1 MLFEVKDKGFLPNSE
16 PRNVAYLVLDYWNDW
31 WEYETM
37 YDLLYVKDDGTNE
50 CIGSVKIAE
59 IPMEKDQKRPSL
71 PDQFEQLDEKFF
83 SLGQTDYYYE
93 KLKNISDQVRIEI
106 LTGLNDMAFNLKIFD
121 QMKSRYITTK
131 SIMRDISATTVTR
144 QFKRIADGGDRLT
157 EYHFSYRA
165 PKDEK
170 ATCEPMELTFEVTPE
185 SNPPSNIHVIIGR
198 NGVGKTRLVKNMIRS
213 LINKEDTSVVGE
225 FSENATSNK
234 LFANIVCVAFSAFD
248 EFSSI
253 SSQKETEQRIFP
265 YIYVGLPQVTIDKE
279 KNIVVDRIDLLTKQF
294 VESAF
299 VCVYGAKYTLW
310 EKTIAILDSDPN
322 FRESEIRNIKSFK
335 PDEFKEKA
343 GNIFELLSS
352 GHKIILLT
360 ITKLVQT
367 VEEKT
372 LVFLDEP
379 EGHLHPPLVAAFVR
393 ALSELLIVRN
403 GVAIIATHSPV
414 VLQEVPYSCVWKL
427 RRIGREAFAER
438 LEIESF
444 GENIGALTSE
454 VFGYEVTDSGF
465 HKLLK
470 DAVEK
475 YGDYNRII
483 SRFHGELGMEARG
496 ILKAL
501 LAIKEQEEAD

>member
-1 MLFEVKDKGFLPNSE
+1 MIFEVKDKGFSPSLE
-16 PRNVAYLVLDYWNDW
+16 PRNVAYLVIDYWNDW
-31 WEYETM
+31 WEYQTM
-37 YDLLYVKDDGTNE
+37 YDLLYVKDDGTHE
-50 CIGSVKIAE
+50 YIGSVKIGE

-71 PDQFEQLDEKFF
+71 PNRFEQLDEKFF
-83 SLGQTDYYYE
+83 SLGQSDYYYE
-93 KLKNISDQVRIEI
+93 RLKNISPQIRIEI
-106 LTGLNDMAFNLKIFD
+106 LTGLNDIAFNLNIFS
-121 QMKSRYITTK
+121 QIESKHITTR
-131 SIMRDISATTVTR
+131 SIMRDISATTVKG

-157 EYHFSYRA
+157 EYHFSYKA

-170 ATCEPMELTFEVTPE
+170 TTTEPMVLKFEVTPE

-198 NGVGKTRLVKNMIRS
+198 NGVGKTRLLKNMIRS
-213 LINKEDTSVVGE
+213 LINNDDATVVGS

-234 LFANIVCVAFSAFD
+234 LFANVVCVAFSAFD

-253 SSQKETEQRIFP
+253 SSQNEKEQRIFP
-265 YIYVGLPQVTIDKE
+265 YIYVGIPQATIVKGE
-279 KNIVVDRIDLLTKQF
+279 NRVVDRIDLLTKQF
-294 VESAF
+294 VESAH
-299 VCVYGAKYTLW
+299 VCVYGAKYQLW
-310 EKTIAILDSDPN
+310 EKIITILDSDPN
-322 FRESEIRNIKSFK
+322 FRESEIRNIKSLK
-335 PDEFKEKA
+335 PDEFKEEVGK
-343 GNIFELLSS
+343 IFSLLSS

-379 EGHLHPPLVAAFVR
+379 EGHLHPPLIAAFVR
-393 ALSELLIVRN
+393 ALSELLIARN

-414 VLQEVPYSCVWKL
+414 ILQEVPHSCVWKL
-427 RRIGREAFAER
+427 RRNGREAFAER

-470 DAVEK
+470 NAVEK
-475 YGDYNRII
+475 YGDYNRIV
-483 SRFHGELGMEARG
+483 SNFNGELGMEARG

-501 LAIKEQEEAD
+501 LATKEQEELD